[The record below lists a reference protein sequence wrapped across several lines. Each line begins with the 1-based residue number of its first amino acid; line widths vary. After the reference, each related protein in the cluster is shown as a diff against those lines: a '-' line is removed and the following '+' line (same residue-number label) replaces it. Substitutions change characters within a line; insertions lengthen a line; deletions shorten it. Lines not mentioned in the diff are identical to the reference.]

1 MWTNNQPDAIS
12 PALMKTGSAYHS
24 GGDIWLLAQ
33 GPGSERVRG
42 FLDNTDICKIIAA
55 QIAVK

>member
-1 MWTNNQPDAIS
+1 
-12 PALMKTGSAYHS
+12 MKTGSAYHS

>member
-33 GPGSERVRG
+33 GPGSDRI
-42 FLDNTDICKIIAA
+42 LDNTDICKIIAA